1 MKNEV
6 IANER
11 ARFDSRRSLY
21 MVGLLLAKQANIT
34 LVFLKN
40 YFTLSVVKRLSR
52 PKTAISLQDLH
63 GVSQSLF
70 LFRRLALFEFHGRT
84 TCTAF
89 SGNCL
94 WDEDQ
99 FLSTGMTFHVH
110 TSARILVIKFH
121 HNRHFSQFFFYYE
134 VSRSRR
140 LFDGYGTSLSTQRR
154 TLEKF

>member
-1 MKNEV
+1 MKSEV

-40 YFTLSVVKRLSR
+40 YSTLSVVKRLSR
-52 PKTAISLQDLH
+52 PKTAISLQDLD

-94 WDEDQ
+94 WDGDQ
-99 FLSTGMTFHVH
+99 FLWTGINFHVH
-110 TSARILVIKFH
+110 TNARILMIKFH
-121 HNRHFSQFFFYYE
+121 HNRHLFTVFLLL
-134 VSRSRR
+134 RSELIPSTLRR
-140 LFDGYGTSLSTQRR
+140 IWDKPFNTT
-154 TLEKF
+154 